1 MGRELS
7 GITLLWQF
15 TDPLQ
20 KKAICS
26 KTFIHI
32 SLSILSKI
40 SVFTKIRYTGTWLSN
55 NFKLIHYKITF
66 GTKKGWFLWG
76 KRSRPSAVPAPLP
89 CMAAGT
95 APPAPG
101 PCGQNQPQQSP
112 GGEAMTNTCQRRP
125 AAPAGPTVRTGLYP
139 RANSCCYIWQSLRL
153 QGSFGPGSSSCSLL
167 SVWNQELQE
176 QNISACISAS
186 ISVPT
191 GKQKHSPIFQMIQF
205 GNLKLNLFCF
215 GRGMVWSKK
224 TKRIT

>member
-66 GTKKGWFLWG
+66 GTKRADFSEANAPAAVQFQP
-76 KRSRPSAVPAPLP
+76 RSPAWLRAQHLLPRGPAGRTSPSK
-89 CMAAGT
+89 
-95 APPAPG
+95 
-101 PCGQNQPQQSP
+101 
-112 GGEAMTNTCQRRP
+112 
-125 AAPAGPTVRTGLYP
+125 APAG
-139 RANSCCYIWQSLRL
+139 
-153 QGSFGPGSSSCSLL
+153 
-167 SVWNQELQE
+167 
-176 QNISACISAS
+176 
-186 ISVPT
+186 
-191 GKQKHSPIFQMIQF
+191 
-205 GNLKLNLFCF
+205 
-215 GRGMVWSKK
+215 
-224 TKRIT
+224 KR